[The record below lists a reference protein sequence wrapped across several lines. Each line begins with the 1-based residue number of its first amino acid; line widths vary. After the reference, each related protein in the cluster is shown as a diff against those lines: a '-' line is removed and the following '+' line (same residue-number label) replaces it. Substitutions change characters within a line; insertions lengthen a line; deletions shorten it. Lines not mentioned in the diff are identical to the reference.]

1 MVSARTLTK
10 PWANFGASMMRE
22 RPKIDIVNTYRPAR
36 ARLKL
41 GRYERYLAECL
52 AVRVARLLEER
63 DEAVPAGDVQGD
75 VPEAGGRAVSPSS
88 LLSRARAP
96 ANNPPV

>member
-1 MVSARTLTK
+1 MI
-10 PWANFGASMMRE
+10 RE
-22 RPKIDIVNTYRPAR
+22 HPKSDIVNGYRPAR

-41 GRYERYLAECL
+41 GRYERYLAERL
-52 AVRVARLLEER
+52 AVRVARLLEKR
-63 DEAVPAGDVQGD
+63 DEGERAGDDPGD

-88 LLSRARAP
+88 LPSRAYTP